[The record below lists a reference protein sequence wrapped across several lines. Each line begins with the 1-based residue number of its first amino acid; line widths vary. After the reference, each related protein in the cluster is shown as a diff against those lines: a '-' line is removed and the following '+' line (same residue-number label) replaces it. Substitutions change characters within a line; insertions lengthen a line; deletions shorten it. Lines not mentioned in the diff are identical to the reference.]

1 MTENEKRLLAALYVA
16 HYSMHPFYP
25 NTAGWRGGIGGSMI
39 TQGCSH
45 IDPPHGNEGP
55 KFALDEILRDSLRSL
70 DPAEEAEVLALA
82 TQITSAPDP
91 YAAPKEDR

>member
-1 MTENEKRLLAALYVA
+1 MTENEKRLLAALYVSA
-16 HYSMHPFYP
+16 YAMHPVYP

-55 KFALDEILRDSLRSL
+55 KDALDNILRSALRAL

-82 TQITSAPDP
+82 KQITDAPDP
-91 YAAPKEDR
+91 YAAPKEEA